1 VPACR
6 CFTPTQNSCAGTGT
20 LKSRSRNAVAGVRAE
35 TIDVN
40 PEDGHGVTVW
50 LQPDGE
56 IHRCEFLPSLDLQ
69 MTVDG
74 APLAAWAVD
83 ACD

>member
-1 VPACR
+1 
-6 CFTPTQNSCAGTGT
+6 
-20 LKSRSRNAVAGVRAE
+20 VRAE